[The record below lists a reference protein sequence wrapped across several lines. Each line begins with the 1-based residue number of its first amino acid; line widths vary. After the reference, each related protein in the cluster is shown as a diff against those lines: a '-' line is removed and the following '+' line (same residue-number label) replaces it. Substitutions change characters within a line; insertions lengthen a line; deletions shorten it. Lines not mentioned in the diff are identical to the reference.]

1 VSSAGSVPVGR
12 KRRFPVLA
20 PKAEDRPPGTDGVV
34 VDPFDF
40 ALLPIV
46 ELKLLP
52 DVPAF
57 RDEANLLDEGNDISG
72 ADPRITLNF
81 LSLSHGP

>member
-1 VSSAGSVPVGR
+1 MSEQQTRR

-57 RDEANLLDEGNDISG
+57 RDEATSMKAMTSAALIRAS
-72 ADPRITLNF
+72 P
-81 LSLSHGP
+81 